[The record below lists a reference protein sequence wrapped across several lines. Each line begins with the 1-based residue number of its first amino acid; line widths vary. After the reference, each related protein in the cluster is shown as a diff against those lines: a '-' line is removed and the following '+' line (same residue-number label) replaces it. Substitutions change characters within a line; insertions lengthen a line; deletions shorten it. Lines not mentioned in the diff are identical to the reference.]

1 MFIYLIDFPLIIFK
15 CKFKKKKIGEES
27 AYNVPGESLV
37 LQNNEILD
45 KRAIGEYHTNL
56 ANWSSIAHCHLQS
69 TTGRQHYNNVA
80 IE

>member
-1 MFIYLIDFPLIIFK
+1 M
-15 CKFKKKKIGEES
+15 
-27 AYNVPGESLV
+27 

-45 KRAIGEYHTNL
+45 ERAIGEYHTNL
-56 ANWSSIAHCHLQS
+56 ANWSSIVHCHLQS